1 MKRLLLI
8 AIGGTWVLS
17 VTLSV
22 IAQDMPAQ
30 GPASETTSQ
39 IGVAL
44 TKLTPPIY
52 PPLARQARITGDVKI
67 QVLIRKD
74 GSVESAEVIS
84 GHPILKLAALESA
97 QKSQFECR
105 GCAEEKNA
113 YSLTYAFELRDYG
126 DCCNTK
132 PRESEVTQSPG
143 RISIVA
149 PNLCF
154 CDPGAELTKVRS
166 AKCFYLWK
174 CGTRELRVE

>member
-1 MKRLLLI
+1 MTRLFLVAVCSACALPGI
-8 AIGGTWVLS
+8 LS
-17 VTLSV
+17 AV
-22 IAQDMPAQ
+22 AQDAPAQ
-30 GPASETTSQ
+30 DASSAQTAEAE
-39 IGVAL
+39 VVLA
-44 TKLTPPIY
+44 KLSPPIY

-105 GCAEEKNA
+105 GCAEEKSA

-132 PRESEVTQSPG
+132 PREAEVTQSPG

-149 PNLCF
+149 PNLCL
-154 CDPGAELTKVRS
+154 CDPSAELTKVRS

-174 CGTRELRVE
+174 CGTRELHVE